1 MTQLLHL
8 PKTTVLGSPD
18 ILIGGIMQ
26 LTVDPY
32 IFTLWSCNSRLFAS
46 KTRFN
51 HQGQRVQQ
59 TSGWFCF
66 QAPLTIL
73 QIYIHI
79 IDLSIYIYI
88 YIRTPLI
95 LRPPLKPQQIWFGF
109 RFPSLP
115 PDWLEVLSIQKSP
128 RLEAV
133 KSSNLQGGDFCNYR
147 GPWKLTAK
155 ARSWKYRLKCK
166 IYGCFQQYWYP
177 QNHPFW

>member
-88 YIRTPLI
+88 HIYKNSLDTKASLKTPANLV
-95 LRPPLKPQQIWFGF
+95 
-109 RFPSLP
+109 RFSISLP
-115 PDWLEVLSIQKSP
+115 PSWLAWGAIYTEVSEVGSCQVVESP
-128 RLEAV
+128 GWWF
-133 KSSNLQGGDFCNYR
+133 LQLP
-147 GPWKLTAK
+147 GP
-155 ARSWKYRLKCK
+155 LKT
-166 IYGCFQQYWYP
+166 
-177 QNHPFW
+177 NS